1 MAPRLRSAVVRFDTL
16 PEPVLRVIMLALPV
30 DERARAACVCRSWRA
45 FLADPSLW
53 QVLDLTPAGGLAAA
67 RVTENL
73 VRGAVARAGGQL
85 RTCPHSEYRGS
96 PALEPA
102 ILRAALTSRLT
113 RYTLLQVSSAWMTFP
128 IWTCAVCC
136 SI

>member
-73 VRGAVARAGGQL
+73 VRGAVARAGGQ
-85 RTCPHSEYRGS
+85 RACPRYGQRGPAASS
-96 PALEPA
+96 PARVIVRVMRA
-102 ILRAALTSRLT
+102 LR
-113 RYTLLQVSSAWMTFP
+113 
-128 IWTCAVCC
+128 
-136 SI
+136 